1 MANLAEIVGNIRACV
16 ISSKGLSLKTLSGA
30 LEEFFQQILT
40 GEEAVRERCLK
51 FLVHYVKKLDS
62 DVFNKEAEDLLIT
75 ECKKVLQSQLVW
87 NDPDAFDMVMDLLG
101 LTHLAKSVVGQR
113 EQGAGRQLLHGLKR
127 ALPFF
132 SAQVDSQKFV
142 EYLCEQV
149 LPTMPVI
156 SASNKNSANHSEI
169 FKLLAE
175 LCSHCNTISNPETH
189 TATVLKKLIEYM
201 PLPSASDDI
210 PEPNLKYSYVEC
222 LMYSLY
228 KLARHCPDIIT
239 KDPEKLEDFR
249 LRLKYFAGRIQGYKK
264 KKAIDLETLNA
275 TINIKYMIKRDT
287 LPSHLKKA
295 TTNTAGRTLGRGNFA
310 SLPAANT
317 ARTSPVTEYSL
328 EKEAMIQREVTI
340 NDLMTTKNV

>member
-16 ISSKGLSLKTLSGA
+16 ISSKGLSLKTLSGP

-62 DVFNKEAEDLLIT
+62 DVFNKEAEDLLIA
-75 ECKKVLQSQLVW
+75 ECKKVLQAQLVW

-113 EQGAGRQLLHGLKR
+113 ELVEIVAEQVQLSQLYNPADKEQVDKLLHGLKR

-239 KDPEKLEDFR
+239 KDPEKLEDFW

-264 KKAIDLETLNA
+264 KK
-275 TINIKYMIKRDT
+275 
-287 LPSHLKKA
+287 PS
-295 TTNTAGRTLGRGNFA
+295 T
-310 SLPAANT
+310 
-317 ARTSPVTEYSL
+317 
-328 EKEAMIQREVTI
+328 
-340 NDLMTTKNV
+340 